1 MTSPDYQ
8 LAAAITS
15 IEQVSS
21 RIETTFAQV
30 GGQLGQGH
38 TIFQG
43 LNESLSA
50 LSGELSC
57 AQIEGASGAL
67 QDIARRLNDLAEAL
81 PAESA
86 LLDRLRIT
94 VIESGGLLKQLAKYV
109 GMIMIVARSAK
120 IESASLDGDRG
131 DFVAFTQEAF
141 DLGKSV
147 QISIEDCARDQQ
159 LLAAAV
165 ETAWSR
171 QTEFERRYRPQ
182 LGASTTELRSA
193 FADLQRQRNSSIHVA
208 DLAGGS
214 ARKISDVVGRSIVL
228 LQAGD
233 STRQRLEHVCEGLQR
248 VGDAGP
254 TLVPTMTAG
263 GSLDRVIVQLEAA
276 QLKDAQQ
283 EFESGIGEIV
293 QSLST
298 IISEVSLLIERGR
311 SLHGGKDGDSS
322 FLSRVRGTLA
332 QASNL
337 IAMCEDGGRSIDE
350 ALSVV
355 EGTLVKFRDA
365 IANLA
370 DSVIDITLIGM
381 NASLKAGHL
390 GAKGRA
396 FVVIANEMKVTAD
409 HMSGVAVRLEPL
421 LAGIGGAADELRATR
436 SRNEQHELSSMEA
449 EILRA
454 LHEVEAGNER
464 LGGLI
469 LRLVQEG
476 GEFDRVMNGA
486 MDQMATLGVGAAAL
500 PAVAQRLEG
509 AAGDLGTVAIDPSDE
524 AVLNQLYARYTMER
538 ERNQHRDALR
548 RFGIVTKEP
557 EPAAADECDFELF

>member
-1 MTSPDYQ
+1 MTSSGHQ
-8 LAAAITS
+8 LSDAITS

-43 LNESLSA
+43 LNESLTA

-57 AQIEGASGAL
+57 AEIGGASAAL
-67 QDIARRLNDLAEAL
+67 QDIARRLSDLAEAL

-86 LLDRLRIT
+86 LLDSLRIT
-94 VIESGGLLKQLAKYV
+94 VTESGVLLKQLAKHV
-109 GMIMIVARSAK
+109 GMIMIIARSAK

-131 DFVAFTQEAF
+131 NFVAFTQEAF

-147 QISIEDCARDQQ
+147 QVSIEGCARDQQ

-171 QTEFERRYRPQ
+171 QSEFERRYRPQ
-182 LGASTTELRSA
+182 LGASTDELRSA
-193 FADLQRQRNSSIHVA
+193 FADLERQRNSSVHVA

-214 ARKISDVVGRSIVL
+214 ARTISEVVGRSIVS

-233 STRQRLEHVCEGLQR
+233 STRQRLEHVCDALRQVRE
-248 VGDAGP
+248 VGP
-254 TLVPTMTAG
+254 SLVPAMPGAG
-263 GSLDRVIVQLEAA
+263 ALDQVIVQLEAV

-283 EFESGIGEIV
+283 EFETGIGEIV
-293 QSLST
+293 RSLST
-298 IISEVSLLIERGR
+298 IASEVSLLIERGR
-311 SLHGGKDGDSS
+311 ALHGGKDGDSS
-322 FLSRVRGTLA
+322 FLSRVRATLA

-337 IAMCEDGGRSIDE
+337 IAMCEDGGSAIDE

-365 IANLA
+365 IASLA
-370 DSVIDITLIGM
+370 NSVIDITLIGM

-390 GAKGRA
+390 GDKGRA

-421 LAGIGGAADELRATR
+421 LVRIGGSADELRATR
-436 SRNEQHELSSMEA
+436 SRNEQNELSGMEA
-449 EILRA
+449 EILQA
-454 LHEVEAGNER
+454 LREVEAGNER

-486 MDQMATLGVGAAAL
+486 MDQMAALGVGVSAL
-500 PAVAQRLEG
+500 PAVAARLET
-509 AAGDLGTVAIDPSDE
+509 AAGDFGTAAIDPDGE
-524 AVLNQLYARYTMER
+524 ALLEQLYARYTMER
-538 ERNQHRDALR
+538 ERNVHRDALR
-548 RFGIVTKEP
+548 GFGISTKEP
-557 EPAAADECDFELF
+557 EPAAEECDFELF